1 MNETVLVADD
11 SIATQRLCE
20 MALTKE
26 GFKVVTVGSGADA
39 LDHVRQKK
47 PDIALIDA
55 IMPGLDGYQVCKTLK
70 QTKEFGNLPIVL
82 LAGTFEDFD
91 EKKGKQS
98 GADAILNK
106 PCKPQILV
114 SKVKELLLARKSK
127 SAPEVIASKPQGTKT
142 KAPTDI
148 SKQSSKEKGLA
159 SRDEEELTIK
169 EVRREIYEPK
179 FEEEFAEEDL
189 EVLEE
194 EFRLEEAEAEQAQPV
209 GKATSEVIQEPAAV
223 EEDLEFDEPGTEQ
236 ALEEEILEEVLPE
249 EGIAE
254 EEAEEELV
262 EEEAVVSEE
271 FQEEEPQI
279 EEFLEEEPVEEVV
292 PEGKGLQ
299 EKSIVE
305 EVTTPEPQ
313 KPSMALSAERM
324 DAIADQIAE
333 KVAGKLLPLLS
344 QELANY
350 LIRLPIFE
358 HVIRNLSQKL
368 VEEILPELER
378 KK

>member
-11 SIATQRLCE
+11 SVATQRLCE
-20 MALTKE
+20 IALTKE
-26 GFKVVTVGSGADA
+26 GFKVVTVGSGTDA
-39 LDHVRQKK
+39 LDHVRRKK

-106 PCKPQILV
+106 PCKPQLLV

-127 SAPEVIASKPQGTKT
+127 GTPEVTPSKSPLTKT
-142 KAPTDI
+142 KTPEDI
-148 SKQSSKEKGLA
+148 PKQPSKEKGLA
-159 SRDEEELTIK
+159 SKEEEELTIK
-169 EVRREIYEPK
+169 EVRSEIYEPK
-179 FEEEFAEEDL
+179 LEEEFAEEDL
-189 EVLEE
+189 QVLEE
-194 EFRLEEAEAEQAQPV
+194 EFKLEEEEAEGEQAQPV
-209 GKATSEVIQEPAAV
+209 GKMASEVIQEPTSV
-223 EEDLEFDEPGTEQ
+223 EEDLEFAEPE
-236 ALEEEILEEVLPE
+236 AEHVLEEEILEEVLPE
-249 EGIAE
+249 EEITTE
-254 EEAEEELV
+254 EFV
-262 EEEAVVSEE
+262 EEEEVASEE
-271 FQEEEPQI
+271 FQEEESQI
-279 EEFLEEEPVEEVV
+279 EEFLEEEPVEEVA
-292 PEGKGLQ
+292 PKAEILQ
-299 EKSIVE
+299 EEPVVE
-305 EVTTPEPQ
+305 EATTSRPQ
-313 KPSMALSAERM
+313 KPSEVLSAEKI
-324 DAIADQIAE
+324 DVIADQIAE
-333 KVAGKLLPLLS
+333 KVAGKLLLLLS

-358 HVIRNLSQKL
+358 HVIRNLSQRL

>member
-114 SKVKELLLARKSK
+114 SKVKELLLACKSK
-127 SAPEVIASKPQGTKT
+127 SAPEVTASRSQITKT

-148 SKQSSKEKGLA
+148 SKQSSKEKALA
-159 SRDEEELTIK
+159 SKDEEELTIK

-194 EFRLEEAEAEQAQPV
+194 EFKLEEAEAEQAQPV
-209 GKATSEVIQEPAAV
+209 GKTASEVIQEPAAV
-223 EEDLEFDEPGTEQ
+223 EEDLEFEEPGTEQ
-236 ALEEEILEEVLPE
+236 ALEEEIFEEVLPE
-249 EGIAE
+249 EEIA
-254 EEAEEELV
+254 EEAEEEV
-262 EEEAVVSEE
+262 ASEE
-271 FQEEEPQI
+271 FQEEEPQM
-279 EEFLEEEPVEEVV
+279 EEFLEEEPVEEIAPQGKRLHEESVV
-292 PEGKGLQ
+292 KETIPPG
-299 EKSIVE
+299 
-305 EVTTPEPQ
+305 PQ

-324 DAIADQIAE
+324 DVIADQIAE

>member
-114 SKVKELLLARKSK
+114 SKVKELLLARKSQ
-127 SAPEVIASKPQGTKT
+127 SAPEVPQVTKT
-142 KAPTDI
+142 KAPRDI
-148 SKQSSKEKGLA
+148 SKRSSKEKGLA

-194 EFRLEEAEAEQAQPV
+194 EFKLEEAEAEQAQPV
-209 GKATSEVIQEPAAV
+209 GKTASEVIQEPAAV

-249 EGIAE
+249 EEIAE
-254 EEAEEELV
+254 EEAEEELI
-262 EEEAVVSEE
+262 EEEAVASEE

-292 PEGKGLQ
+292 SGGKGLQ
-299 EKSIVE
+299 EESVVKEMTI
-305 EVTTPEPQ
+305 PGPQ